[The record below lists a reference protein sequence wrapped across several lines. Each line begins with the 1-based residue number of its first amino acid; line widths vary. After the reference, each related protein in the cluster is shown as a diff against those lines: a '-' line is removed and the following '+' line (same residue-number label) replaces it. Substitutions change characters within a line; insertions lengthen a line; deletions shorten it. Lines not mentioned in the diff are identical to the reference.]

1 MGVGGE
7 RWDCITIFFGCGTI
21 GGGVP
26 MGSHA
31 RRAAEVAD
39 IFILLGRNENS
50 AMTVGGGCWFLD
62 SVLCWRGGG
71 SFRSGM
77 QSPTGA
83 KRGFA
88 GGILFLQVPRC
99 DGGRAQ
105 QQANH
110 HHRNGDFNQRKPAL
124 ATPRR
129 QAVQFR
135 WDNSAH
141 KGIVSHSRLS
151 GSFGFVRR
159 EGDCAGTGGG

>member
-1 MGVGGE
+1 M
-7 RWDCITIFFGCGTI
+7 R

-39 IFILLGRNENS
+39 IFISLGRNENS
-50 AMTVGGGCWFLD
+50 AMTVGGG
-62 SVLCWRGGG
+62 VLVFGLCSLLARGWIVPVGDAIPD
-71 SFRSGM
+71 R
-77 QSPTGA
+77 
-83 KRGFA
+83 RG
-88 GGILFLQVPRC
+88 PRHPC
-99 DGGRAQ
+99 GRAQ

-110 HHRNGDFNQRKPAL
+110 HHRNGDFNQRKPAP

-141 KGIVSHSRLS
+141 MGIVSHSRLS